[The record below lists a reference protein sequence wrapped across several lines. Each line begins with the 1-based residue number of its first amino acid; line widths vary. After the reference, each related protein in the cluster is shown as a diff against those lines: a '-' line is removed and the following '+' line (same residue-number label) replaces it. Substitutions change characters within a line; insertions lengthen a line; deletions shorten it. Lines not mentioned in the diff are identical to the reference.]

1 MKRSIY
7 AALAVGTILAACA
20 ALQRLQSRCR
30 PGPGDA
36 AATASSPGRPW
47 AARLDRPGLH
57 NLHRVSDDLYRGA
70 QPAAEGMRQLKAM
83 GVRTVVN
90 LRARHSDAGPL
101 GGTGLDYEH
110 LPVDLQRLDRALIVR
125 FLRIVTDERRTP
137 VFVHCQV
144 GAHRTGVMCAIYRV
158 AVQGWSTDEAIRE
171 MTDGGFGFRGGR
183 KVVACIEQLDV
194 QAIRRRAGL
203 EP

>member
-7 AALAVGTILAACA
+7 AALAVGTILAAYA
-20 ALQRLQSRCR
+20 TVHRLQSRSA
-30 PGPGDA
+30 PGLRGA
-36 AATASSPGRPW
+36 APTASSPGRPW

-57 NLHRVSDDLYRGA
+57 NLHRVSDYLYRGA
-70 QPAAEGMRQLKAM
+70 QPTAEGMRQLKAM

-90 LRARHSDAGPL
+90 LRAGHSDAGLL
-101 GGTGLDYEH
+101 GATGLGYEH

-125 FLRIVTDERRTP
+125 FLRIATDERRTP
-137 VFVHCQV
+137 VFIHCQV
-144 GAHRTGVMCAIYRV
+144 GAHRTGVMCAIYRA

-183 KVVACIEQLDV
+183 RVIACVEQLDV

>member
-1 MKRSIY
+1 
-7 AALAVGTILAACA
+7 
-20 ALQRLQSRCR
+20 
-30 PGPGDA
+30 
-36 AATASSPGRPW
+36 
-47 AARLDRPGLH
+47 
-57 NLHRVSDDLYRGA
+57 
-70 QPAAEGMRQLKAM
+70 MRQLKAM

-90 LRARHSDAGPL
+90 LRAGHSDASL
-101 GGTGLDYEH
+101 LRGTGLGYEH
-110 LPVDLQRLDRALIVR
+110 LPVDLQRLDPALIVR

-137 VFVHCQV
+137 VFIHCQV

-158 AVQGWSTDEAIRE
+158 AVQGWPTDEAIRE

-183 KVVACIEQLDV
+183 KVVACVEQLDV